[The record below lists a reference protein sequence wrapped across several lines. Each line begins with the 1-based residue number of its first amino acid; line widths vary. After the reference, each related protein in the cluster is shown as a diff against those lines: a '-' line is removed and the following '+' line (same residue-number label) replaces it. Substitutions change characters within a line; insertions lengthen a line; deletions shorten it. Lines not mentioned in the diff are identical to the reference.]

1 MSAWRTKWLLIGAIG
16 LALLVLAAAL
26 TGRHAYDTT
35 LLLADLARVDLPLPD
50 PRPGFERVEAEF
62 TVGRQRRAA
71 DVYLPQAAVRAAL
84 VLVPGAAEGGRRDA
98 RLVEFAGSLARS
110 GFAIVVPDV
119 PALRELRLTPDSVA
133 DLAAAVDFLRTGPHT
148 ERYLGPDTRFGIGA
162 FSVAAG
168 LAVLAALEPESTGRL
183 DYLLLVGGYYDLPRT
198 LTWLTTG
205 HYGTGELQQEM
216 RPDSAG
222 KWVYALSHAQSLR
235 RASDREALAELA
247 RVRLVDPAA
256 DVDGL
261 IAGLGPEGRSVYEF
275 IVNRDPERVQEL
287 IGRLPAAAR
296 SDIEAL
302 DLAERELGGLGPELI
317 LVHGL
322 DDNIIPWGESA
333 ALAAAVPPDRVRLY
347 LLHGLQ
353 HVDRDFDGLDAWR
366 TWKALRALLSQRT

>member
-1 MSAWRTKWLLIGAIG
+1 LLIGAIG
-16 LALLVLAAAL
+16 LALLVLSAAL
-26 TGRHAYDTT
+26 AGRHAYDTT
-35 LLLADLARVDLPLPD
+35 LLLADLARVDMPLPD
-50 PRPGFERVEAEF
+50 LRPGFERVESEF
-62 TVGRQRRAA
+62 TVKRQRRAA
-71 DVYLPQAAVRAAL
+71 DIYLPQAAVRAAL
-84 VLVPGAAEGGRRDA
+84 VLVPGAAEGGRRDV

-110 GFAIVVPDV
+110 GFAVVVPDI

-133 DLAAAVDFLRTGPHT
+133 DLSAAVEFLRTGPHT
-148 ERYLGPDTRFGIGA
+148 ARYLGPDIRFGIGA

-168 LAVLAALEPESTGRL
+168 LAVLAALEPESEGRL

-198 LTWLTTG
+198 LSWLTTG

-216 RPDSAG
+216 APNSAG

-247 RVRLVDPAA
+247 RGRLADPAA
-256 DVDGL
+256 DVDEL

-275 IVNRDPERVQEL
+275 IVNRDPERVREL

-296 SDIEAL
+296 SDIAAL
-302 DLAERELGGLGPELI
+302 DLAERDLSGLGPELI